1 MMQFAGCFPGLEL
14 NPFHTSGEVF
24 FGSKRRSDISRIK
37 EAGKL
42 TVQSAD
48 LNNS

>member
-1 MMQFAGCFPGLEL
+1 MVQVAGFFPGLEL

-37 EAGKL
+37 KVGKL
-42 TVQSAD
+42 TVKSSD
-48 LNNS
+48 VKNS